1 MIAVYF
7 IVFLLILFIACFVH
21 YKIWRT
27 KLIKKLYEKSS
38 IMRTSMGPVE
48 YVSIGPEDG
57 PVLLISHGGGSGY
70 DNAFFYDFLTIEE
83 GIRIICPSKPG
94 YLRTPLEIG
103 RTFEDHADM
112 LASVLD
118 ALGVNKKVA
127 ILGVSLGG
135 PAALQFAI
143 RHPDRTA
150 CLIMQD
156 AVSHEYHASQE
167 AEKSIL
173 GKLFLS
179 TSGRKFLSW
188 MMTLSSHL
196 MPKSTFRTYLKVE
209 TLYGKNEIKK
219 IADEVM
225 RDPLEVIKFKKFAD
239 MIAPLDLRAPGMDNE
254 MVYAAK
260 LPRYPLEN
268 IKAPTLVTQS
278 RMDRDVDKT
287 HGDLVAETV
296 PKAERYYFDGCGHMF
311 WFGSEWPNIKS
322 KLIKFLKNHING
334 K

>member
-1 MIAVYF
+1 
-7 IVFLLILFIACFVH
+7 
-21 YKIWRT
+21 
-27 KLIKKLYEKSS
+27 
-38 IMRTSMGPVE
+38 MGPVE
-48 YVSIGPEDG
+48 YISIGPEDG
-57 PVLLISHGGGSGY
+57 PVLLVSHGGGSGY
-70 DNAFFYDFLTIEE
+70 DNAFLYDFLIKE

-103 RTFEDHADM
+103 KTFEGHADM

-143 RHPDRTA
+143 RHHDRTA
-150 CLIMQD
+150 CLVMQD
-156 AVSHEYHASQE
+156 AVSHEYHANQK
-167 AEKSIL
+167 AKKSIL

-179 TSGRKFLSW
+179 TFGRKFLSW
-188 MMTLSSHL
+188 MMTVSSHL
-196 MPKSTFRTYLKVE
+196 MPKSTFMTYLQVE
-209 TLYGKNEIKK
+209 TLYDNNTIKK

-225 RDPLEVIKFKKFAD
+225 SEPLEVLKFKEFAD
-239 MIAPLDLRAPGMDNE
+239 MMAPLDLRAFGMDNE

-268 IKAPTLVTQS
+268 IKVPTLVTQS
-278 RMDRDVDKT
+278 KMDRDVDKT
-287 HGDLVAETV
+287 HGDFVAETV
-296 PKAERYYFDGCGHMF
+296 PNAETYYFNGCGHMF
-311 WFGSEWPNIKS
+311 WFGSEWPNIKA
-322 KLIKFLKNHING
+322 KLINFLKKHITG